1 MIDERRRD
9 EGAADAAV
17 DAAWRSASDELPP
30 ARADAVILAAAR
42 AAVHDDAPMRQ
53 SRARHPWWARWQPL
67 AAAAGVVG
75 LAFVLVQT
83 IPRDGAGPATRPAQ
97 ESAPSSRAEVE
108 REARDAVAVPEPA
121 AQLQSKESPVPEAPP
136 AAPTSVAG
144 KAAAERPSIAS
155 DVASEAATAPAAMTG
170 AARNAAAPSAAA
182 PSSPEAW
189 ARHIA
194 ALHADG
200 DAAAA
205 ASELRAFRAAYA
217 DADRYLPQ
225 ALHAWAASQPAAGL
239 P

>member
-9 EGAADAAV
+9 EGVADTAV
-17 DAAWRSASDELPP
+17 DAAWRSASDERPP
-30 ARADAVILAAAR
+30 ARVDAAILAAAR
-42 AAVHDDAPMRQ
+42 DAVHGDATVRP
-53 SRARHPWWARWQPL
+53 SRARHPWWTRWQPL

-83 IPRDGAGPATRPAQ
+83 IPRDATGPAVER
-97 ESAPSSRAEVE
+97 APWSRAEVE
-108 REARDAVAVPEPA
+108 REQRDATAVPEPA
-121 AQLQSKESPVPEAPP
+121 AQPQSTESPVPEAPP
-136 AAPTSVAG
+136 APPASVTG
-144 KAAAERPSIAS
+144 KSAAERPSIAS
-155 DVASEAATAPAAMTG
+155 DAASEVATAPAAMAG
-170 AARNAAAPSAAA
+170 AARSAAAPSAVA
-182 PSSPEAW
+182 PGSPEAW

-200 DAAAA
+200 ELAAA

-225 ALHAWAASQPAAGL
+225 GLHDWAASQPAAGL